1 MNKRQKIKK
10 KLKVKNR
17 ELWNLDH
24 TIAEWIVPRLKQ
36 FKKINI
42 TYPGRPPMDT
52 PEKWDAALDKMILAF
67 ELSKQDPLD
76 IYRKEF
82 HQDYELFRKK
92 TKEYE
97 AVVQEGLYLFATYF
111 MDLWI

>member
-17 ELWNLDH
+17 ELWNLDY
-24 TIAEWIVPRLKQ
+24 TVAEWIVPRLKQ

-42 TYPGRPPMDT
+42 AYPGRPPMDT
-52 PEKWDAALDKMILAF
+52 PEKWDEALDKMILAF
-67 ELSKQDPLD
+67 ELSKRDPLD
-76 IYRKEF
+76 IYHKEF
-82 HQDYELFRKK
+82 HEDYEVFCKK
-92 TKEYE
+92 VEEYE
-97 AVVQEGLYLFATYF
+97 ATVQEGLHLFATYF